1 MENVFIINGGQKF
14 AHAKGKFNRTITD
27 VTASFFTEIE
37 GCNVIVTHTDE
48 PYDPEDEVDKFID
61 ADIIIYHTPI
71 YWFQLPHGLKK
82 YFDVV
87 FREGHYNGIWTND
100 GRSSKNPE
108 INYGTG
114 GLLTDKKY
122 MLTTSWNAPK
132 GAFTIPDEFF
142 MQKGVD
148 EGPMFGFH
156 RMNAYLGME
165 KLESFHFHDIV
176 KNGEMETFKKE
187 YKIHLKHTFA
197 AQHAA
202 IS

>member
-1 MENVFIINGGQKF
+1 MESVFIINGGQKF
-14 AHAKGKFNRTITD
+14 AHAMGQFNRTITGI
-27 VTASFFTEIE
+27 TKSFFNEQPHYSVTT
-37 GCNVIVTHTDE
+37 THTDKG
-48 PYDPEDEVDKFID
+48 YDPKKEVDKFID

-132 GAFTIPDEFF
+132 GAFTIPGEFF
-142 MQKGVD
+142 MQKSVD

-156 RMNAYLGME
+156 RMNAYLGMK

-176 KNGEMETFKKE
+176 KNGDVETFKRD
-187 YKIHLKHTFA
+187 YKSHLEQVFR
-197 AQHAA
+197 
-202 IS
+202 